1 MTNEILSEARRL
13 HGLGFAI
20 HWLHPK
26 QKRPVESGW
35 TTGPRKSW
43 EYLESNY
50 KEGYNLGVRLGEPS
64 KIDGKYL
71 AVVDVDVKSTDP
83 KHRIEAIKC
92 ARKVL
97 QNKICPAVSSG
108 RGNGSR
114 HYYCL
119 TDTPFKTF
127 NPDASEEM
135 IKVHMPSKSPSKKE
149 LEALTK
155 GELEQGLRL
164 SKAWEVSL
172 YSDGRQVVLPP
183 SIHPDTGNPY
193 VWVRECNNALSIPT
207 IEIELPT
214 SNKKEKSTNGNDKL
228 LRKQN
233 PAYSRILDQDFRCKR
248 VELNWLPID
257 AKIREGII
265 YGRDVIDRSGYLLP
279 AARALLNAGLDR
291 DEILSVLTDPEYFL
305 GQCAYEHAK
314 TTDRGRAADW
324 VYKYSLAKIEAER
337 DPIEAFKNAVPIG
350 ESRDITSGERNLQTK
365 EVESSVPWT
374 DYLERSGKE
383 GNFKVKNTLVNIE
396 MILHNVF
403 GSNCVKSN
411 LFANTEEMWG
421 EFPWIKD
428 KGKEVWDMDIVHL
441 KKYLAKK
448 WGFEPTDEKI
458 RNAVSLIGAEN
469 SYHPVRQ
476 WLEALPKWDEVDRLD
491 NLLKTYIPCEGN
503 EELREVIGR
512 RFMVSLIK
520 RIYEPG
526 CQSDYI
532 LILEGAQGL
541 RKSSAFRALIGE
553 DWFSDASFNVQDKDA
568 VLTIFSK
575 WLVEFGELSVLDR
588 ATAEATKAFITRRV
602 DRMRAPFDKKA
613 RDYPRQC
620 LFVGSTNKQE
630 YLKDESGNRRYWPFS
645 LISICDTDALKRD
658 REQLFA
664 EALYYYTINEPT
676 YLKED
681 HLRELMLDQQE
692 EREIH
697 DPLGEVLR
705 RHIKKYNS
713 DNGEP
718 LDHFEISFIFDSGWL
733 PGLKMDSYTTSRIG
747 ALLRKL
753 GYEKY
758 REGIGER
765 RMIWKSKNSSRITM
779 ISRAVSESRRD
790 ESEEFD
796 FR

>member
-1 MTNEILSEARRL
+1 M
-13 HGLGFAI
+13 
-20 HWLHPK
+20 
-26 QKRPVESGW
+26 
-35 TTGPRKSW
+35 
-43 EYLESNY
+43 
-50 KEGYNLGVRLGEPS
+50 
-64 KIDGKYL
+64 
-71 AVVDVDVKSTDP
+71 
-83 KHRIEAIKC
+83 
-92 ARKVL
+92 
-97 QNKICPAVSSG
+97 
-108 RGNGSR
+108 
-114 HYYCL
+114 
-119 TDTPFKTF
+119 
-127 NPDASEEM
+127 
-135 IKVHMPSKSPSKKE
+135 
-149 LEALTK
+149 
-155 GELEQGLRL
+155 
-164 SKAWEVSL
+164 
-172 YSDGRQVVLPP
+172 LPP

-193 VWVRECNNALSIPT
+193 IWVRELQSGLEIPT

-214 SNKKEKSTNGNDKL
+214 SNKKEISTNGNDKL
-228 LRKQN
+228 LLKQN
-233 PAYSRILDQDFRCKR
+233 PAYSRVLDQDFRCKR

-350 ESRDITSGERNLQTK
+350 ESRDITSGERDRQAQ
-365 EVESSVPWT
+365 EVKSDIPWT
-374 DYLERSGKE
+374 EYLERSGKE
-383 GNFKVKNTLVNIE
+383 GNFKVKNTLQNIKL
-396 MILHNVF
+396 ILCNVF
-403 GSNCVKSN
+403 GESCIKSN

-421 EFPWIKD
+421 EFPWIKN
-428 KGKEVWDMDIVHL
+428 KGKELWDIDLSQL
-441 KKYLAKK
+441 KNYYSLK
-448 WGFEPTDEKI
+448 WGFEPTDDKLRTAI
-458 RNAVSLIGAEN
+458 SVIGDSN
-469 SYHPVRQ
+469 SYHPVRE
-476 WLEALPKWDEVDRLD
+476 WLEALPKWDEVDRID
-491 NLLKTYIPCEGN
+491 NLLKTYIPCDGN

-512 RFMVSLIK
+512 RFMVALIK

-553 DWFSDASFNVQDKDA
+553 EWFSDASFNVQDKDA

-575 WLVEFGELSVLDR
+575 WLIEFGELSVLDR
-588 ATAEATKAFITRRV
+588 ATAEAMKAFITRRV

-620 LFVGSTNKQE
+620 LFVGSTNKEE

-645 LISICDTDALKRD
+645 LVSICDTDALKRD

-681 HLRELMLDQQE
+681 HLRELMLEQQE
-692 EREIH
+692 GREMH
-697 DPLGEVLR
+697 DPIEADLR
-705 RHIKKYNS
+705 NAIAKYNL
-713 DNGEP
+713 DNQTV
-718 LDHFEISFIFDSGWL
+718 LDYFEINFLFNSGWL
-733 PGLKMDSYTTSRIG
+733 PGIKMDAYQASRVG
-747 ALLRKL
+747 MLLRKL

-758 REGIGER
+758 KEGFGQR
-765 RMIWKSKNSSRITM
+765 RRIWKLKKSPKLCGPSSVRER
-779 ISRAVSESRRD
+779 SVRSGLED
-790 ESEEFD
+790 FD
-796 FR
+796 FK